1 MGAKETGQ
9 SFIAGVLAKL
19 PEAKRAAAQ
28 ALFEDP
34 EAEAAVSLI
43 GDGVLARTDYSKNM
57 DTLKAKE
64 TELAEKQR
72 ELTDWYTVNKGAL
85 DEYLV
90 IKPEYETLKA
100 DPNHRPD
107 PNAKPVGGI
116 TEEQMLSVIE
126 QRDRGFAA
134 AMALVV
140 PLANRHQMM
149 FGEVLEVQELL
160 ANPKL
165 GRPIDGQPGRVFG
178 LTDAYNEKHGE
189 RVTAKA
195 TEAESARI
203 KKLVD
208 EGVAERLKGQQQHPF
223 PLRDPNPSPL
233 DALQATD
240 RKTTDFTVDSAVEA
254 YERLQ
259 QSRNGAPA

>member
-1 MGAKETGQ
+1 MGAKESGQ

-19 PEAKRAAAQ
+19 PETKRAAAQ

-57 DTLKAKE
+57 DAIKVKE
-64 TELAEKQR
+64 AELAQQKK
-72 ELTDWYTVNKGAL
+72 ELNDWYAVNKGAL
-85 DEYLV
+85 DEYLDV
-90 IKPEYETLKA
+90 KTELDTLKA
-100 DPNHRPD
+100 NPD
-107 PNAKPVGGI
+107 HKVVDSKVTGV
-116 TEEQMLSVIE
+116 TEEDMLKIIE
-126 QRDRGFAA
+126 QRDRGFAN

-189 RVTAKA
+189 RVQAKQ

-208 EGVAERLKGQQQHPF
+208 EGVAERMKGSPQHPF

-233 DALQATD
+233 DALESAARKPADHTLDTAT
-240 RKTTDFTVDSAVEA
+240 AE
-254 YERLQ
+254 YERLTQ
-259 QSRNGAPA
+259 ARNGAPA